1 MAKSSTKT
9 KTPTPLMKQYFQVK
23 SKYPDSI
30 LLFRVG
36 DFYETFGEDAITA
49 SKVLGIVLT
58 NRNNGGSKIELAG
71 FPYHS
76 LDLYLPRLVRAG
88 FRVAICEQL
97 EKPSKEKKIVKRG
110 VTEVVTPGVATE
122 SNLLN
127 HDKNNF
133 LASVSFGKKGKM
145 GIAFLDISTGEFFI
159 SEGAESYIKMLIQS
173 FQPAEIIFSKDRKKN
188 LETFNLNGAHP
199 FHLDEWVY
207 SFDYCREKLLEHFQ
221 VKSLKGFGVEALE
234 LGQIAAGAVM
244 HYLAFTENT
253 EIAHINNITSVP
265 HQDFVWMD
273 QFTIRN
279 LELLGSNG
287 QGGMSLINV
296 LDKTLCPMGARLL
309 KKWVALPLIN
319 KDEITSRHDSVEFL
333 LTNPTIKEKLSKLI
347 KLVGDLERLS
357 SKIPMGKITPRE
369 LLVLNQ
375 GLTCIQPLNDILDQ
389 TNVEALKNLASNL
402 DECAS
407 LQQMIGAQIHPEAVH
422 NTLKGGYIADGFNEE
437 LDEFRHL
444 IKNSKDILIEIQKRE
459 AERTG
464 IDNLKIGFNN
474 VFGYYLEVTN
484 KHKGKGLVPEEW
496 IRKQTLTNAERYIT
510 PELKELEQKILVAEE
525 KVLALEQRIYKQLV
539 IDLVEY
545 IPPIQ
550 KNARAI
556 ATLDC
561 LYAFASVAERNNYV
575 KPVMDE
581 SYDLEIKAG
590 RHPVIE
596 AQMAVDESYI
606 PNDVFLSNE
615 KDQILMI
622 TGPNMAG
629 KSALLRQTALIAL
642 MAQMGS
648 FVPADQLR
656 MGVVDKVFTRVGAS
670 DNISTGES
678 TFMIEMNETA
688 SIMNNISERSLILL
702 DEIGRGTST
711 YDGIS
716 IAWSIAEY
724 LHANSTAQPKTL
736 FATHYHELNDLAG
749 RFDRIR
755 NYHISTKEI
764 GQKVI
769 FLRKMVEGGAHHSF
783 GIHVAK
789 MAGMPKAIVDRAN
802 HILSQLEQKSIDG
815 ETDFDAA
822 VNVKEVRADQINQ
835 AAALQLSIFEK
846 SDPAIGQIRAFLADM
861 ELNSMTP
868 IECMMKL
875 NELKKLAESNVE
887 A

>member
-1 MAKSSTKT
+1 MAKSSSKT
-9 KTPTPLMKQYFQVK
+9 KAPTPLMKQYFQVK
-23 SKYPDSI
+23 SKYADSI

-76 LDLYLPRLVRAG
+76 LDMYLPRLVRAG

-133 LASVSFGKKGKM
+133 LASISFGKKGRM
-145 GIAFLDISTGEFFI
+145 GIAFLDISTGEFFL
-159 SEGAESYIKMLIQS
+159 SEGNESYIKMLIQS
-173 FQPAEIIFSKDRKKN
+173 FQPAEIIFSKHRKKQIESFP
-188 LETFNLNGAHP
+188 LSGAHP
-199 FHLDEWVY
+199 FHLDEWIY
-207 SFDYCREKLLEHFQ
+207 SFDYCREKLLGHFA

-234 LGQIAAGAVM
+234 LGQIAAGAVL

-253 EIAHINNITSVP
+253 EIAHINNISSIP
-265 HQDFVWMD
+265 HQDYVWMD

-279 LELLGSNG
+279 LELLGANG
-287 QGGMSLINV
+287 QGGMSLISV

-309 KKWVALPLIN
+309 RKWVALPLIN
-319 KDEITSRHDSVEFL
+319 KDEIESRHNSVEYL
-333 LTNPTIKEKLSKLI
+333 LLNPEVREKVSKLI

-357 SKIPMGKITPRE
+357 SKIPMAKITPRE

-375 GLTCIQPLNDILDQ
+375 GLTCVDPLSDLLNA
-389 TNVEALKNLASNL
+389 TNVQALQQLAKNLDPCNK
-402 DECAS
+402 
-407 LQQMIGAQIHPEAVH
+407 LQGMIKDQIHPEAVH
-422 NTLKGGYIADGFNEE
+422 NTLKGGYIADGFNAE
-437 LDEFRHL
+437 LDEYRHL
-444 IKNSKDILIEIQKRE
+444 IKNSKEILVEIQKRE
-459 AERTG
+459 ADRTG

-484 KHKGKGLVPEEW
+484 KYKGKGLVPEEW

-525 KVLALEQRIYKQLV
+525 KVLSLEQKLYSKLV
-539 IDLVEY
+539 IDLVEF
-545 IPPIQ
+545 IPAIQ
-550 KNARAI
+550 HNAKAI

-575 KPVMDE
+575 KPIMDE
-581 SYDLEIKAG
+581 STDLEIKSG

-596 AQMAVDESYI
+596 AQMSIDENYI

-615 KDQILMI
+615 SDQILMI

-648 FVPADQLR
+648 FVPADYLR

-688 SIMNNISERSLILL
+688 SIMNNISGRSLILL

-724 LHANSTAQPKTL
+724 LHSNNSIQPKTL

-749 RFDRIR
+749 RFERIK
-755 NYHISTKEI
+755 NYHIATKEV
-764 GQKVI
+764 GQQVI

-789 MAGMPKAIVDRAN
+789 MAGMPKAIVERAN

-815 ETDFDAA
+815 SGEIDSSI
-822 VNVKEVRADQINQ
+822 NVKEVKPDQINQ

-846 SDPAIGQIRAFLADM
+846 SDPTAGQIRAFLAEL
-861 ELNSMTP
+861 ELNAMTP

-887 A
+887 V

>member
-1 MAKSSTKT
+1 
-9 KTPTPLMKQYFQVK
+9 MKQYFQVK
-23 SKYPDSI
+23 AKYGDSI

-36 DFYETFGEDAITA
+36 DFYETFGEDAVTA

-76 LDLYLPRLVRAG
+76 LDMYLPRLVRAG
-88 FRVAICEQL
+88 YRVAICEQL

-122 SNLLN
+122 ANLLN

-133 LASVSFGKKGKM
+133 LASVSYGKKGRM
-145 GIAFLDISTGEFFI
+145 GIAFLDISTGEFFV
-159 SEGAESYIKMLIQS
+159 SEGRESYIRMLLQS
-173 FQPAEIIFSKDRKKN
+173 FQPAELIFPKDKKKQI
-188 LETFNLNGAHP
+188 EAFGSSTWHP

-207 SFDYCREKLLEHFQ
+207 SYDYCREKLLDHFN
-221 VKSLKGFGVEALE
+221 VRSLKGFAIEE
-234 LGQIAAGAVM
+234 LDLAQVAAGAVM

-253 EIAHINNITSVP
+253 EIGHINSISAIP
-265 HQDFVWMD
+265 YQDYVWMD

-279 LELLGSNG
+279 LELLSPNG
-287 QGGMSLINV
+287 MGGMALIQV
-296 LDKTLCPMGARLL
+296 LDKTLSPMGARLL
-309 KKWVALPLIN
+309 KKWVALPLLN
-319 KDEITSRHDSVEFL
+319 KEKIEERHHSVAYLFE
-333 LTNPTIKEKLSKLI
+333 NRESKEKLGALVKT
-347 KLVGDLERLS
+347 VGDLERLS
-357 SKIPMGKITPRE
+357 SKIPMHKITPRE
-369 LLVLNQ
+369 LVVLQQ
-375 GLTCIQPLNDILDQ
+375 GLSCMQPLKEALEA
-389 TNVEALKNLASNL
+389 TKVEALMSLGEGL
-402 DECAS
+402 DTCED
-407 LQQMIGAQIHPEAVH
+407 LRQMIKEQIKEDAPH

-437 LDEFRHL
+437 LDEYRHI
-444 IKNSKDILIEIQKRE
+444 IKNSKDILVEIQKRE
-459 AERTG
+459 AEQTG

-484 KHKGKGLVPEEW
+484 KYKGKGLVPDEW

-510 PELKELEQKILVAEE
+510 PELKELEQKILGAED
-525 KVLALEQRIYKQLV
+525 KVLALEQKIYKELV
-539 IDLVEY
+539 FAIADY

-550 KNARAI
+550 RNARAV

-561 LYAFASVAERNNYV
+561 LYSFATVAERNNYV
-575 KPVMDE
+575 QPQLDE
-581 SYDLEIKAG
+581 SFDLDIKAG

-596 AQMAVDESYI
+596 AQMPIGEDYI
-606 PNDVFLSNE
+606 PNDVFLSNDE
-615 KDQILMI
+615 SQILMI

-648 FVPADQLR
+648 FVPASSLR
-656 MGVVDKVFTRVGAS
+656 MGIIDKVFTRVGAS

-688 SIMNNISERSLILL
+688 SIMNNISDRSLILL

-724 LHANSTAQPKTL
+724 LHANPAGRPKTL

-755 NYHISTKEI
+755 NFHISTKEI
-764 GQKVI
+764 GQQVI

-783 GIHVAK
+783 GIHVAR
-789 MAGMPKAIVDRAN
+789 MAGMPNAIVQRAA
-802 HILSQLEQKSIDG
+802 HILSQLEQKSIEG
-815 ETDFDAA
+815 AGA
-822 VNVKEVRADQINQ
+822 KVKEDDVQIKEVNPSQINQ
-835 AAALQLSIFEK
+835 SAALQLSIFEK
-846 SDPAIGQIRAFLADM
+846 SDPAIGQIRSLLNDL
-861 ELNSMTP
+861 ELNAMTP

-875 NELKKLAESNVE
+875 HEMKKILDEKVE

>member
-1 MAKSSTKT
+1 MAKSSSKT
-9 KTPTPLMKQYFQVK
+9 KAPTPLMKQYFQVK
-23 SKYPDSI
+23 GKYPESI

-133 LASVSFGKKGKM
+133 LASVSFGKKGRM

-159 SEGAESYIKMLIQS
+159 SEGVESYIKMLIQS
-173 FQPAEIIFSKDRKKN
+173 FQPAEIIFSKDKKKYI
-188 LETFNLNGAHP
+188 ESISINGAHP

-207 SFDYCREKLLEHFQ
+207 SFDYCREKLLDHFQ
-221 VKSLKGFGVEALE
+221 VKSLKGFGVESQE
-234 LGQIAAGAVM
+234 LGQIAAGAVL

-253 EIAHINNITSVP
+253 ELAHINNISSIP
-265 HQDFVWMD
+265 YQDYVWMD

-287 QGGMSLINV
+287 QGGMSLIEV
-296 LDKTLCPMGARLL
+296 LDKTLCPMGARMLR
-309 KKWVALPLIN
+309 KWVALPLIN
-319 KDEITSRHDSVEFL
+319 KDEIVSRHNSVEYFL
-333 LTNPTIKEKLSKLI
+333 ENPSVSEKLSKLI

-357 SKIPMGKITPRE
+357 SKIPMQKITPRE

-375 GLTCIQPLNDILDQ
+375 GLTCIEPLKGILNQ
-389 TNVEALKNLASNL
+389 TNVKALETLGNKLNSC
-402 DECAS
+402 ET
-407 LQQMIGAQIHPEAVH
+407 LQETIKAQIHPEAVH
-422 NTLKGGYIADGFNEE
+422 NILKGGYIADGFNEE

-444 IKNSKDILIEIQKRE
+444 IKNSKEILVEIQKRE

-484 KHKGKGLVPEEW
+484 KHKGKGLVPDDW

-510 PELKELEQKILVAEE
+510 PELKELEQKILGAEE
-525 KVLALEQRIYKQLV
+525 KVFALEQGIYRQLV

-550 KNARAI
+550 INARAI

-561 LYAFASVAERNNYV
+561 LYAFAAVAERNNYK
-575 KPVMDE
+575 KPVMDD
-581 SYDLEIKAG
+581 SFDLEIKAG

-596 AQMAVDESYI
+596 AQLSIDESYI

-615 KDQILMI
+615 ANQILMI

-629 KSALLRQTALIAL
+629 KSALLRQTALMAL

-648 FVPADQLR
+648 FVPADKLR
-656 MGVVDKVFTRVGAS
+656 MGIVDKVFTRVGAS

-716 IAWSIAEY
+716 IAWSIAEF
-724 LHANSTAQPKTL
+724 LHSNNIARPKTL
-736 FATHYHELNDLAG
+736 FATHYHELNDLAS

-755 NYHISTKEI
+755 NFHISTKEI
-764 GQKVI
+764 GQQVI

-789 MAGMPKAIVDRAN
+789 MAGMPNAIVERAN

-815 ETDFDAA
+815 ESRLDST
-822 VNVKEVRADQINQ
+822 VQVKEVNPEQINQ

-846 SDPAIGQIRAFLADM
+846 SDPVVGQIRAFLADM
-861 ELNSMTP
+861 ELNAMTP

-875 NELKKLAESNVE
+875 NELKKLAEAKAE